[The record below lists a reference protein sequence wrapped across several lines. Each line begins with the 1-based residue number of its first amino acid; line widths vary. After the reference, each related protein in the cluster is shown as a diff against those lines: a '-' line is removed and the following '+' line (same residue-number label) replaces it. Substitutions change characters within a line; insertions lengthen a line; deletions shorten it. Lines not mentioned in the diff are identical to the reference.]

1 MTDRKLLVRAPDL
14 NVKGDT
20 PLALW
25 VVMAKPEAVMR
36 VVYNVQA
43 GKGRGWGAPKQ
54 GSLRNT
60 QSSVSGCQQADSRF
74 LGDG

>member
-1 MTDRKLLVRAPDL
+1 MWRVR
-14 NVKGDT
+14 DT

-43 GKGRGWGAPKQ
+43 GKGRGLGGTKAGK
-54 GSLRNT
+54 SKEHT
-60 QSSVSGCQQADSRF
+60 VHSVSGCQQADSRF
-74 LGDG
+74 QETARQGC